1 MSAVMI
7 RSVRNFQS
15 GTDVRPRG
23 PRLMTGNHGVVS
35 ASTKDFPPFRL
46 RMQWCSDRGVVF
58 SLTGRIELED
68 VAEFQRVLSL
78 EAAGQDVVSDLQDV
92 TRLRGNR
99 RGAFDRLLGF
109 DVADPTEAP

>member
-7 RSVRNFQS
+7 RSIRNFQS

-23 PRLMTGNHGVVS
+23 PRLITGNHGVVS

-46 RMQWCSDRGVVF
+46 RMQWSSDRVVVF
-58 SLTGRIELED
+58 SLTGRIELKD

-78 EAAGQDVVSDLQDV
+78 EAAGQDVASDLQDA
-92 TRLRGNR
+92 TRPRGNR
-99 RGAFDRLLGF
+99 RGASPRTLRE
-109 DVADPTEAP
+109 DV